1 MPFCTNCGNEI
12 SKDAKF
18 CNNCGAAVNQPCKS
32 AKNERETVFEGNIYK
47 CPHCGEILDSF
58 VSSCPVCGHELRGK
72 QATDSVKS
80 LYIDLTKTQTSS
92 QKGHLIRN
100 FPIPNAEE
108 DIIEFM
114 ILASSNIL
122 GEDDRDIYEAW
133 LAKFEQ
139 AYQKALLMFSKD
151 KDFANIQQIYDSC
164 VENIDAENRRKINK
178 FAFDT
183 VIRNIATCVG
193 IVVLIVSVIMD
204 RAGRNSSLVE
214 LVGCIVLI
222 VSASSLVKRE
232 AATIDYVVCAVG
244 GALMLWMSFMLD
256 NGSMVELC
264 AGVVLIIVTV
274 NYFRSFNQSNKK

>member
-1 MPFCTNCGNEI
+1 M
-12 SKDAKF
+12 
-18 CNNCGAAVNQPCKS
+18 
-32 AKNERETVFEGNIYK
+32 
-47 CPHCGEILDSF
+47 
-58 VSSCPVCGHELRGK
+58 
-72 QATDSVKS
+72 
-80 LYIDLTKTQTSS
+80 
-92 QKGHLIRN
+92 
-100 FPIPNAEE
+100 
-108 DIIEFM
+108 
-114 ILASSNIL
+114 
-122 GEDDRDIYEAW
+122 
-133 LAKFEQ
+133 
-139 AYQKALLMFSKD
+139 
-151 KDFANIQQIYDSC
+151 
-164 VENIDAENRRKINK
+164 
-178 FAFDT
+178 
-183 VIRNIATCVG
+183 IRNIATCVG